1 MTEQTTARQELT
13 KRIASE
19 LGISDAYLQT
29 IKDSYAK
36 NATDAELA
44 LFLQVANRTGLDP
57 TARQIY
63 LVKRWDSVLKREVAQ
78 PQTSIDGLRL
88 IADRTGAYVPG
99 REPLFEH
106 DGDGNLVSAT
116 AFVKKLVAGEW
127 HEIAATARWDEY
139 CQRTKEGKLS
149 AMWAKMPYLML
160 AKCAEALAL
169 RKAFPAQLSGLYTAE
184 EMGQAENPVPE
195 KAGGKVRVMANWDA
209 VKETQPTAAAS
220 GDGEHGPEAG
230 QEDEKR
236 QLIGRLKS
244 LSAEI
249 NRYRSDDRLKFTPSL
264 LAEFISHA
272 SGEELEAIENYS
284 TSALRLALGQLEAML
299 AKEAGEDGED

>member
-1 MTEQTTARQELT
+1 MTEQTTGRQELT

-106 DGDGNLVSAT
+106 DDDGNLVSAT
-116 AFVKKLVAGEW
+116 AYVKKLVAGEW

-139 CQRTKEGKLS
+139 CQRTKEGKLA

-184 EMGQAENPVPE
+184 EMGQAENPLPDR
-195 KAGGKVRVMANWDA
+195 GRQGKVRDFARKVTLMEAEA
-209 VKETQPTAAAS
+209 VP
-220 GDGEHGPEAG
+220 
-230 QEDEKR
+230 EDEQEKLELIR
-236 QLIGRLKS
+236 QLKS

-249 NRYRSDDRLKFTPSL
+249 NRHRSDEQVKWTPSL

-272 SGEELEAIENYS
+272 SGEEPAAIENYS